1 MKMQVLFIL
10 YGNKKIQA
18 PAQCNF
24 NIKLFCK
31 PDLEYYTALPKEKYG

>member
-24 NIKLFCK
+24 KLFCK